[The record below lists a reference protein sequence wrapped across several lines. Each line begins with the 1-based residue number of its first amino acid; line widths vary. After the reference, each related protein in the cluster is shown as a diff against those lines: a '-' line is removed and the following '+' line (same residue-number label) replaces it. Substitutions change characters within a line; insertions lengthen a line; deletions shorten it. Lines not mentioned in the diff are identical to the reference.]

1 MTIASVKD
9 VGQGL
14 PWGIRSGTNSLE
26 NSWIVSY
33 KVKHIVTILL
43 RNFDS
48 VYLPKK
54 NAHQKIN
61 RKRTAYIHAVDSYST
76 LNGANYKYHR
86 KMNLKIILP
95 ERAS

>member
-14 PWGIRSGTNSLE
+14 PWGISGTNSLE
-26 NSWIVSY
+26 HIWRVSC

-48 VYLPKK
+48 VYLPKE
-54 NAHQKIN
+54 NGHQKIN
-61 RKRTAYIHAVDSYST
+61 CKQTTYIHAVESYS
-76 LNGANYKYHR
+76 A
-86 KMNLKIILP
+86 LKWSKLQIPQRDESQNHIT
-95 ERAS
+95 

>member
-26 NSWIVSY
+26 NSWIVSC

-43 RNFDS
+43 GNFDS

-61 RKRTAYIHAVDSYST
+61 GKQTAYIHAVDSYST
-76 LNGANYKYHR
+76 LKRR
-86 KMNLKIILP
+86 KLPTPQKDESQIILP